1 MRQQRFPGEDRKGGS
16 ALCTSRVCSA
26 DGETSGLRISSAAKS
41 PAQPSSLFLY
51 LLAHGKYDLFH
62 SKVLEGARRR

>member
-1 MRQQRFPGEDRKGGS
+1 MISRGGQEREALPCVKIGS
-16 ALCTSRVCSA
+16 AVQTDKHQICV
-26 DGETSGLRISSAAKS
+26 ISSAAKS

-51 LLAHGKYDLFH
+51 LLARGKYDLFH